1 MQVRQAIAAAL
12 LAVTAVGAMSQ
23 ELDPSETLQGKS
35 LAAQAAQAAQS
46 GRTRAAVVAETRNLQ
61 ADGQLKTVGEKA
73 EGPAVDVVPPT
84 RTAGHTRAD
93 TKAELAQWRRTHKL
107 AVGELG

>member
-23 ELDPSETLQGKS
+23 ELDPSETLQAKS
-35 LAAQAAQAAQS
+35 LASAAAQS
-46 GRTRAAVVAETRNLQ
+46 ERTRASVVAETRNLQ

-73 EGPAVDVVPPT
+73 DAPAVNVVPQSQY
-84 RTAGHTRAD
+84 AGRTRAD
-93 TKAELAQWRRTHKL
+93 TKAELAQWRKTHKL
-107 AVGELG
+107 TVGEQG